1 MGNTT
6 IVSKLTSSP
15 PVHPHACGEH
25 TLGWCCNDSQSG
37 SSPRLWGTLGR
48 PTGPM
53 LRDRFIPTPVGNTPN
68 TASAMPVPPVHPHA
82 CGEHTRQKWPPVANS
97 GSSPRL
103 WGTLVPVRTEKQR
116 ERFIPT
122 PVGNT
127 FS

>member
-1 MGNTT
+1 
-6 IVSKLTSSP
+6 
-15 PVHPHACGEH
+15 
-25 TLGWCCNDSQSG
+25 
-37 SSPRLWGTLGR
+37 
-48 PTGPM
+48 M

-127 FS
+127 LYETKIEEKDPVHPHACGEHIFLTRLMT